1 MRRLPPS
8 SYRSAPTG
16 SKTTAQTSRD
26 AADFLRGNDTMA
38 SLLPAV
44 TRMAALQKQCA
55 AELPSMFSACEVLQ
69 FEAGQLVL
77 SAPNAALAT
86 KLKQQLP
93 RLQDKLLTGNWK
105 INAIRIK
112 VQVSQ
117 NLVRPATVK
126 QLHLSPKAVSAFF
139 SLMEDLEQSPRN
151 EALKSAIAIMV
162 RRYIDREK
170 K

>member
-1 MRRLPPS
+1 MGARP
-8 SYRSAPTG
+8 
-16 SKTTAQTSRD
+16 QTQK
-26 AADFLRGNDTMA
+26 AVADFLRGNDKMA
-38 SLLPAV
+38 TLLPAA

-69 FEAGQLVL
+69 CEAGQLVL
-77 SAPNAALAT
+77 SAPNAALAS

-93 RLQDKLLTGNWK
+93 RLQNQLLAGNWQ

-117 NLVRPATVK
+117 NLMKIPAAK
-126 QLHLSPKAVSAFF
+126 QAHFSPKAVSAFS
-139 SLMEDLEQSPRN
+139 SLMEELEPSPAN
-151 EALKSAIAIMV
+151 EALKSAIAAMV
-162 RRYIDREK
+162 SRYSDK

>member
-1 MRRLPPS
+1 M
-8 SYRSAPTG
+8 
-16 SKTTAQTSRD
+16 
-26 AADFLRGNDTMA
+26 AA
-38 SLLPAV
+38 LLPAV

-69 FEAGQLVL
+69 CEAGQLVL

-93 RLQDKLLTGNWK
+93 RLQSQLQTGNWQ

-117 NLVRPATVK
+117 NLVKPPVVK
-126 QLHLSPKAVSAFF
+126 QALLSSNAVLAFAA
-139 SLMEDLEQSPRN
+139 LMEDLPSSAANETLKNAIAAMVARHRN
-151 EALKSAIAIMV
+151 KSAK
-162 RRYIDREK
+162 D
-170 K
+170 

>member
-1 MRRLPPS
+1 M
-8 SYRSAPTG
+8 
-16 SKTTAQTSRD
+16 
-26 AADFLRGNDTMA
+26 AA
-38 SLLPAV
+38 LLPAV

-55 AELPSMFSACEVLQ
+55 AELPAMFNTCEVLQ

-77 SAPNAALAT
+77 SAPNAALAS

-93 RLQDKLLTGNWK
+93 RLQNQLLAGNWQ

-117 NLVRPATVK
+117 NLTKAPTVK
-126 QLHLSPKAVSAFF
+126 QALLSSEAVSAFS
-139 SLMEDLEQSPRN
+139 SLMEELEPSAAN
-151 EALKSAIAIMV
+151 EALKNAIAALV
-162 RRYIDREK
+162 GRYSDK

>member
-1 MRRLPPS
+1 M
-8 SYRSAPTG
+8 
-16 SKTTAQTSRD
+16 
-26 AADFLRGNDTMA
+26 AA
-38 SLLPAV
+38 LLPAV
-44 TRMAALQKQCA
+44 TRMATLQKQCA

-69 FEAGQLVL
+69 FEDGQLVL

-93 RLQDKLLTGNWK
+93 RLQSQLQSVNWQ

-117 NLVRPATVK
+117 HLNKPAPVK
-126 QLHLSPKAVSAFF
+126 QLHFPSKAVSAFS
-139 SLMEDLEQSPRN
+139 SLMNELGQSSGN
-151 EALKSAIAIMV
+151 DALKNAIAAMV
-162 RRYIDREK
+162 QRYSEK

>member
-1 MRRLPPS
+1 M
-8 SYRSAPTG
+8 
-16 SKTTAQTSRD
+16 
-26 AADFLRGNDTMA
+26 AA
-38 SLLPAV
+38 LLPAV

-93 RLQDKLLTGNWK
+93 RLQSQLQSGHWQ

-117 NLVRPATVK
+117 NLNKPAPAK
-126 QLHLSPKAVSAFF
+126 QLHFPSKAVSAFS
-139 SLMEDLEQSPRN
+139 SLMEELGQSSGN
-151 EALKSAIAIMV
+151 DALKNAIAAMV
-162 RRYIDREK
+162 QRYSEK